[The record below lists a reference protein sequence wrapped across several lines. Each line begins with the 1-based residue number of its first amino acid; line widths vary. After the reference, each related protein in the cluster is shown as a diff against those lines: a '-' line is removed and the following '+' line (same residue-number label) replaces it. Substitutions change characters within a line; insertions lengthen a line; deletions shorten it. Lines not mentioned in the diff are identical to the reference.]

1 MGLPMIPMLPFV
13 AILLATSSLSQISDA
28 QNSPQDFLNAHNTAR
43 SQVGVGPMKWD
54 ATVASFAQNYVNKL
68 KGNCNM
74 VHSGGPY
81 GENLAW
87 SSGDLTGTAAV
98 NMWVGE
104 KPKYD
109 YNSNKCVGGEC
120 RHYTQVVWRNSVRLG
135 CAKVRCNDG
144 RSTIISCNYDPPGNY
159 IDQRPFDISSFQVP
173 LSFNKCADDN
183 M

>member
-1 MGLPMIPMLPFV
+1 MCLAMIPMLPLV
-13 AILLATSSLSQISDA
+13 AILLATSSLSQICDA
-28 QNSPQDFLNAHNTAR
+28 QNSPQDYLNAHNTAR

-54 ATVASFAQNYVNKL
+54 STVASFAQNYVNKL

-87 SSGDLTGTAAV
+87 SSGDLTATAAV
-98 NMWVGE
+98 NLWVGE

-159 IDQRPFDISSFQVP
+159 IDQRPFDISAFQLP
-173 LSFNKCADDN
+173 LTFNNAVDDN
-183 M
+183 